1 MTDVV
6 LELDQREVAAL
17 LLLLKLGIDI
27 YTVSPADGAV
37 LEALSRTPNPVI
49 DSVIAKVSRA
59 GTEATKRDG

>member
-6 LELDQREVAAL
+6 LELDHREVAAL
-17 LLLLKLGIDI
+17 LLLLKLGMDA
-27 YTVSPADGAV
+27 YTVSPTDYAA

-59 GTEATKRDG
+59 GTAATKGDG